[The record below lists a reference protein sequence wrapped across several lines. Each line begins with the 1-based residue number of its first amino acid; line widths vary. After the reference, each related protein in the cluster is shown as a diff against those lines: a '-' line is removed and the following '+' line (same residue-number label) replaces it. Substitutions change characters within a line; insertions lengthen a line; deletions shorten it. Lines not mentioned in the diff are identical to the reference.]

1 MKTILLKFAGPLQS
15 WGTDSRFETR
25 WTDRYPSKSA
35 VLGILAAS
43 YGYSR
48 DDTRITQ
55 LNQLDYAVRVDQPG
69 ELLSDYHVARKL
81 KSNGNVDQV
90 YVTNRFYIQDAV
102 FVVAIG
108 STDEQWIDEIEYAL
122 KNPYFQPFLGRR
134 SNPLTADFFIKT
146 ENKNIISSLE
156 SLEWQAADWYKRKSR
171 TRNKDKITLSIHADA
186 HLIENSSK
194 QMVKDRVISFSQR
207 ERRHGYRAVG
217 RKDIALMPYG
227 DETDHDAFNAF

>member
-25 WTDRYPSKSA
+25 STERYPSKSA
-35 VLGILAAS
+35 VIGILAAS
-43 YGYSR
+43 FGYSR
-48 DDTRITQ
+48 DDSSIAQ

-81 KSNGNVDQV
+81 KPNGNVDQV
-90 YVTNRFYIQDAV
+90 YVTNRVYIQDAI
-102 FVVAIG
+102 FVVALG
-108 STDEQWIDEIEYAL
+108 SEDHKWIDEIEYAL
-122 KNPYFQPFLGRR
+122 KHPYFQPFLGRR

-146 ENKNIISSLE
+146 ENKNIMSSLE
-156 SLEWQAADWYKRKSR
+156 YLEWQAADWYKRKN
-171 TRNKDKITLSIHADA
+171 RNKDKISLSIHADA
-186 HLIENSSK
+186 HLIEESSK
-194 QMVKDRVISFSQR
+194 HMVRDRVISFSQR

-227 DETDHDAFNAF
+227 DKIDHDAFNAF